1 MDGTLSLAGSTYAL
15 NLADLL
21 FALHALGHGARE
33 LNPLME
39 WVPAMIGYK
48 VIVVG
53 LLCRWLGSRE
63 EPLARFGLGLCAA
76 VYGAVDL
83 WHIINLI

>member
-1 MDGTLSLAGSTYAL
+1 MTAYAL
-15 NLADLL
+15 NLLDLL
-21 FALHALGHGARE
+21 FTLNAISHGVWE